1 MLIFDKIF
9 LIRFERTIP
18 SYFQAQPKYL
28 ESVTNS
34 TIISEKSRAP
44 MKRKTFGTCAL
55 TGETGQFIKSHLIP
69 RALTRLSKTGEKR
82 IQSEIGGRATRTS
95 DSWYDLKLV
104 TQAGEDI
111 LSDIDSRGID
121 ELRRLRL
128 IWSGLNGQQPITNW
142 SLDEGPS
149 IREVHVTNSATLR
162 IFFLSLLWRA
172 GATKLDHFRHV
183 QLTSNEIEDLRSRIL
198 AREPGPF
205 DDFPILLYQLTE
217 GPAHN
222 RVPLLVEEETQPNS
236 GDQHEQ
242 KITYVRF
249 YFDGLIARIY
259 LKSRQKIPDHY
270 SKICIQDNNNFI
282 VFVHRFE
289 DSRAKNEI
297 VSIIRDYEQ
306 KTMNPFP

>member
-1 MLIFDKIF
+1 
-9 LIRFERTIP
+9 
-18 SYFQAQPKYL
+18 
-28 ESVTNS
+28 
-34 TIISEKSRAP
+34 

-128 IWSGLNGQQPITNW
+128 IWSGMDGQEPTTNW

-149 IREVHVTNSATLR
+149 IREVHITNSTVLR

-183 QLTSNEIEDLRSRIL
+183 QLTSDEIEDLRSRVL
-198 AREPGPF
+198 AQEPGPA

-222 RVPLLVEEETQPNS
+222 RVPLLEEEVQPNTT
-236 GDQHEQ
+236 GDQSEQ
-242 KITYVRF
+242 RVTYVRF

-259 LKSRQKIPDHY
+259 LKSRQELPEYY
-270 SKICIQDNNNFI
+270 SKICIQDNKDFI
-282 VFVHRFE
+282 VFVHKFE
-289 DSRAKNEI
+289 ASRARNEI
-297 VSIIRDYEQ
+297 VSIINDYEQ
-306 KTMNPFP
+306 KTTNPLP